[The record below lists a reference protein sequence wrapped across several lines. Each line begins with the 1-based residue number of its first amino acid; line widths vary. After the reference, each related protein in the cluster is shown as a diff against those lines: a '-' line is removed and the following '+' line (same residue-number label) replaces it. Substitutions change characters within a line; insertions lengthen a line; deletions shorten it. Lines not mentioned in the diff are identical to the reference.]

1 MNSLVTS
8 APGKLI
14 LSGEHAVVCGAPAIA
29 IPTPKAAH
37 CTLTHTTTDTPSLH
51 IHLPQLDCHV
61 SLNTF
66 ELAALKQ
73 VLRTYHHAFCEG
85 KASLP
90 IINGPTDLV
99 AYTCALFFETH
110 PLDNQLKLALTTDL
124 PIGCGMGSS
133 AAVVVSTLKALN
145 ALHDDALNTDELC
158 VLAKAAED
166 LQHGRSSGIDVAVSL
181 HGTPIVFEYGKITA
195 LPELPFDIQI
205 HNTGTPTSTT
215 GECVAHTQKVFA
227 QHPELIAKFTMVTQA
242 MHKAIEQKDITL
254 FKQSIRA
261 NHLLLCEIG
270 VVPDA
275 IQHQIAE
282 IEAQGGAAKISG
294 AGSVVGKHAGV
305 TLQIA

>member
-1 MNSLVTS
+1 
-8 APGKLI
+8 
-14 LSGEHAVVCGAPAIA
+14 
-29 IPTPKAAH
+29 
-37 CTLTHTTTDTPSLH
+37 
-51 IHLPQLDCHV
+51 LPQLDCHV

-166 LQHGRSSGIDVAVSL
+166 LQHGL
-181 HGTPIVFEYGKITA
+181 LFLNTA
-195 LPELPFDIQI
+195 RLRPYLNCLLTFKYIIPEHPPAPQANAWRIRKKCLP
-205 HNTGTPTSTT
+205 
-215 GECVAHTQKVFA
+215 
-227 QHPELIAKFTMVTQA
+227 
-242 MHKAIEQKDITL
+242 
-254 FKQSIRA
+254 SIR
-261 NHLLLCEIG
+261 NSLPNSLW
-270 VVPDA
+270 
-275 IQHQIAE
+275 
-282 IEAQGGAAKISG
+282 
-294 AGSVVGKHAGV
+294 
-305 TLQIA
+305 